1 MYVTLMTR
9 GKCFPFLFDI
19 LKKKKKMLYSIPTL
33 KNNKTKTKKH

>member
-19 LKKKKKMLYSIPTL
+19 LKKKKKNAILYP
-33 KNNKTKTKKH
+33 NP